1 MGSPAPCLAAYSD
14 SPRPRA
20 RRPGCRRRKRRE
32 IGFYFLLTISAE
44 QPVGEA
50 ELAGSCVNVAAAVAW
65 EEFLLTSCLRSLRP
79 VVLEVAS
86 SEQPARPLE
95 CVRHRPEDVPDRVEE
110 LAVGELRQHDGHHG
124 DGEDETCVGVETHGG
139 GVRGQ
144 LRLLCLEVSV
154 PHSRRSRR
162 AGARE
167 CERPQRTT
175 NCCFT
180 KSSSAMA
187 ACPEAA
193 EKMVLHLHKT
203 HHPLTTTH
211 SLAWNAEKRIFPNV
225 LMSRGCRPDCLLVTF
240 TSLKK
245 PHSHTQQHNTETQ
258 HSNTT
263 QKHNK
268 LRYCSFKL

>member
-1 MGSPAPCLAAYSD
+1 MMGSPAPCLAAYSD

-20 RRPGCRRRKRRE
+20 RRPGCRRKRRE
-32 IGFYFLLTISAE
+32 IGFYFLLTVSAE

-50 ELAGSCVNVAAAVAW
+50 ELAGSCVNVAAAVAG
-65 EEFLLTSCLRSLRP
+65 EEFLLTSRLRSLRP

-95 CVRHRPEDVPDRVEE
+95 CVRHRSEDVPDRVEE
-110 LAVGELRQHDGHHG
+110 LAVGVLRQHDGHDG

-175 NCCFT
+175 N
-180 KSSSAMA
+180 
-187 ACPEAA
+187 
-193 EKMVLHLHKT
+193 
-203 HHPLTTTH
+203 
-211 SLAWNAEKRIFPNV
+211 W
-225 LMSRGCRPDCLLVTF
+225 LL
-240 TSLKK
+240 
-245 PHSHTQQHNTETQ
+245 
-258 HSNTT
+258 
-263 QKHNK
+263 
-268 LRYCSFKL
+268 Y